1 MEEEIPDRLELGMAL
16 GLYWHHLKVV
26 NPHFEVPL
34 IALIDFKVVL
44 GKIPKAFVDW
54 VLI

>member
-1 MEEEIPDRLELGMAL
+1 MEEEIPDRLEAFMAL
-16 GLYWHHLKVV
+16 VLLWHYLKVV
-26 NPHFEVPL
+26 HPHFEVPL
-34 IALIDFKVVL
+34 IALIEIKVVL